1 MTISIAVTMHNIVFQ
16 ARLMGGARDA
26 ILTGK
31 FPEYIK
37 SFFVDYYGD
46 SGYPQWC
53 CEALKSVGVDLLE
66 GLENPRVVQ
75 GDGTR
80 WEYAID
86 P

>member
-1 MTISIAVTMHNIVFQ
+1 MHNLVFQ

-31 FPEYIK
+31 FPEYLKI
-37 SFFVDYYGD
+37 FFADYYGD
-46 SGYPQWC
+46 KGYPQWC

-66 GLENPRVVQ
+66 GLEDPRVAQ

-80 WEYAID
+80 WEYATD
-86 P
+86 S

>member
-1 MTISIAVTMHNIVFQ
+1 MHNLVFQ

-26 ILTGK
+26 ILAGT
-31 FPEYIK
+31 FPEHLK
-37 SFFVDYYGD
+37 KFFADYFGNT
-46 SGYPQWC
+46 GYPQWC
-53 CEALKSVGVDLLE
+53 CDALQSVGVDLLE
-66 GLENPRVVQ
+66 GLENPKVVR